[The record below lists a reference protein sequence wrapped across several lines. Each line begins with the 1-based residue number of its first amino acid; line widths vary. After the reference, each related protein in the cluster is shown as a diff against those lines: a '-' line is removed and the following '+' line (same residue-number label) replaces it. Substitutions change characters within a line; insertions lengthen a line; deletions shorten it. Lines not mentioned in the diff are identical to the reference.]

1 MNIASYIDHT
11 YLKADAGSEA
21 IEQLCREAVEFG
33 FRSVCVNSDW
43 VRRCKQWLAGSSVE
57 ISAVCGFP
65 LGAMAEAAKAY
76 EAELAADDGATE
88 IDMVMQ
94 IGHMRDGRYATVE
107 SDIRAVVNAVR
118 GAAIVKVILE
128 TGYLNDEQIVHASRI
143 AEQAGAKFV
152 KTSTGFGPG
161 GADERIV
168 KLMRDS
174 VSADVQ
180 VKASGGIRDYAT
192 AIKMIDAGATRLG
205 TSSGV
210 TIVRGVNDGDG
221 VVNGDSNTSS
231 ASRDTTQY

>member
-1 MNIASYIDHT
+1 MKIAAYIDHT
-11 YLKADAGSEA
+11 YLKADAGSET
-21 IEQLCREAVEFG
+21 IEKLCREAVEFG
-33 FRSVCVNSDW
+33 FKSVCVNSDW
-43 VRRCKQWLAGSSVE
+43 VRRCKKWLAGSSVE

-88 IDMVMQ
+88 IDLVMQ
-94 IGHMRDGRYATVE
+94 IGHLLDGRYDAVE

-118 GAAIVKVILE
+118 GSAIVKVILE
-128 TGYLNDEQIVHASRI
+128 TGYLNDEQIITACKIS
-143 AEQAGAKFV
+143 EQAGAKFV

-161 GADERIV
+161 GAEERIV
-168 KLMRDS
+168 RLMRDS

-192 AIKMIDAGATRLG
+192 AIKMIEAGATRLG

-210 TIVRGVNDGDG
+210 AIVKGVSSAG
-221 VVNGDSNTSS
+221 GDS
-231 ASRDTTQY
+231 QY